1 MANRRD
7 DKHEYLPSTNTDGCT
22 DGRTRRWDCY
32 ATKDRATGQVFGV
45 AWESMPKESG
55 WISFDLF
62 GCRKVKT
69 DNGFGSRM
77 TDKAERAAIDA
88 VKAKLIALQ
97 YATDPS
103 ATQEPARE
111 GEAA

>member
-7 DKHEYLPSTNTDGCT
+7 DKHEYLPSTSTDG
-22 DGRTRRWDCY
+22 GPGRRWDCF

-45 AWESMPKESG
+45 AWESMPAREGEPG